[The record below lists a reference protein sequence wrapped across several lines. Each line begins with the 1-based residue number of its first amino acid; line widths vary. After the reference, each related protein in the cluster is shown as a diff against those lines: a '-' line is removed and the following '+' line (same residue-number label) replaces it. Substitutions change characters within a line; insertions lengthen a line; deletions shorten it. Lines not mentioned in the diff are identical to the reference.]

1 MAIQLLLA
9 ILCLN
14 LSIPLLMSKKNKE
27 SKPEKIPEE
36 HENELEIEEVESI
49 DSGNENE
56 EESDQKI
63 VDPLEDA
70 KNDAAH
76 WKDIAARNQAEL
88 DNYRKRMAREKS
100 DAIRFANASLLS
112 ELLPVID
119 NFQMGLSAAMN
130 EDPDSIISKGMEMV
144 QKQLEE
150 FFTSQGA
157 IPVSAEGNEF
167 NPNLHEAISQETSDT
182 IPEGHV
188 ISEIRKGY
196 TLNERLLRAANVI
209 VSKGPENTDEDNES

>member
-1 MAIQLLLA
+1 
-9 ILCLN
+9 
-14 LSIPLLMSKKNKE
+14 MSKKNKE

-36 HENELEIEEVESI
+36 HENELEIEEVESN

-196 TLNERLLRAANVI
+196 TLNDRLLRAANVV
-209 VSKGPENTDEDNES
+209 VSKGPENTEDGNES

>member
-1 MAIQLLLA
+1 
-9 ILCLN
+9 
-14 LSIPLLMSKKNKE
+14 MSKKNKE

-36 HENELEIEEVESI
+36 HENEIEIEEVESN

-209 VSKGPENTDEDNES
+209 VSKGPENIDGDNES

>member
-1 MAIQLLLA
+1 
-9 ILCLN
+9 
-14 LSIPLLMSKKNKE
+14 MSKKNKE
-27 SKPEKIPEE
+27 TKSEEIPETK
-36 HENELEIEEVESI
+36 ENELEIEEVESN
-49 DSGNENE
+49 DSENENE
-56 EESDQKI
+56 EKSDAKE

-70 KNDAAH
+70 KNEAAH

-100 DAIRFANASLLS
+100 DAIKFANSNLLS

-119 NFQMGLSAAMN
+119 NFQMGLSAAIN

-157 IPVSAEGNEF
+157 VPVSAVGQEF
-167 NPNLHEAISQETSDT
+167 NPNLHEAISQESSEQV
-182 IPEGHV
+182 PEGKV

-196 TLNERLLRAANVI
+196 TLNDRLLRPANVV
-209 VSKGPENTDEDNES
+209 VSKGPENTEEQNES

>member
-1 MAIQLLLA
+1 
-9 ILCLN
+9 
-14 LSIPLLMSKKNKE
+14 MSKKNKE

-36 HENELEIEEVESI
+36 HENELEIEEVESN
-49 DSGNENE
+49 DSVNENE
-56 EESDQKI
+56 EGSDEKV

-119 NFQMGLSAAMN
+119 NFQMGLSAAIN